1 MKQQKL
7 RVLYVRQKEVCGQ
20 ITLLHAWISI
30 YFITY
35 PFKRRPHKMVK
46 HTQTICREFADE
58 FFECDWPF
66 YTVGAWRV
74 YTLTYGVYKKVTH
87 T

>member
-1 MKQQKL
+1 
-7 RVLYVRQKEVCGQ
+7 
-20 ITLLHAWISI
+20 
-30 YFITY
+30 
-35 PFKRRPHKMVK
+35 MVK

-66 YTVGAWRV
+66 YAVDAWKV